1 VAYVGTRGLQLS
13 RNDEG
18 GLSLNQL
25 DPSYMALGTQL
36 NQTVDNPFFGIIT
49 TGALSTAKIS
59 RAQSLRPYPQFTDI
73 IPLYSTGASSNYHA
87 LQVSFSKRFSRGFQF
102 EGSYTWA
109 KAIQEGLSHPNS
121 YNLKMSRALA
131 DYDIAHRFVVSYIYE
146 LPFGRGR
153 KVGASWSRP
162 LDLLLGQ
169 WQFNGFTTY
178 QSGTP
183 LTISATN
190 VAGLFNSRGLANN
203 NGKSGQLSGDV
214 HDRLNRYFDTS
225 VYSQPAAFTFGNMS
239 VSAPDLR
246 SPLVRNWDLSVFKD
260 FVIKEGLRLQFRA
273 ESFNAVN
280 AVRFGSPDTNAAST
294 SFGVVSTQ
302 ANSPRQVQFGLK
314 VLF

>member
-1 VAYVGTRGLQLS
+1 
-13 RNDEG
+13 
-18 GLSLNQL
+18 
-25 DPSYMALGTQL
+25 L
-36 NQTVDNPFFGIIT
+36 NQTVDNPFYGIIT
-49 TGALSTAKIS
+49 TGALSTARIS

-87 LQVSFSKRFSRGFQF
+87 LQVSFSKRFSRGYQF

-153 KVGASWSRP
+153 RLGGGWNRP
-162 LDLLLGQ
+162 LDLILGQ

-203 NGKSGQLSGDV
+203 NGRSGKLSGDV
-214 HDRLNRYFDTS
+214 HNRLTRYFDTS
-225 VYSQPAAFTFGNMS
+225 VFSQPATYTFGNTS
-239 VSAPDLR
+239 VTSPDLR
-246 SPLVRNWDLSVFKD
+246 SPTVRNWDLSVFKD
-260 FVIKEGLRLQFRA
+260 FIIREGLRLQFRSEA
-273 ESFNAVN
+273 FNALN
-280 AVRFGSPDTNAAST
+280 AVRFGSPETNAAST

-302 ANSPRQVQFGLK
+302 ANSPRQIQFGLK
-314 VLF
+314 LLF